1 MAINIDRHGFHNILV
16 DVDALEERHAALE
29 AAIGLARYS
38 RSKIKIVDCLG
49 QIPAKARSF
58 LTPQL
63 EQELVDDRRARLE
76 RLAYWRCHGLPVE
89 TAVLRGVAGVELVRE
104 VVRSGHDL
112 LVRAYDRDLPRDAP
126 SSSPVDVSLLRTCP
140 CPVWFV
146 RSDRGASAPHIV
158 AAVDTSSD
166 DPAEQALN
174 RRIVELAARLRE
186 ARQGDLTVLHAW
198 HAADASENV
207 LQQRMGPHAYADVY
221 LRAERTAYERT
232 AALLLSC
239 GDRLGDARLK
249 IVRGEPEDVIPAVGA
264 ELHADVLVMGSM
276 VRKELAGFFMGN
288 TAERVLCRWPGSVM
302 VVKPLGA
309 ASPLAVG
316 EPRARAQT
324 QRA

>member
-1 MAINIDRHGFHNILV
+1 MAINSDRHGFHNILV
-16 DVDALEERHAALE
+16 DVDALEEHHPALE

-49 QIPAKARSF
+49 PIPAKARSF
-58 LTPQL
+58 LTPRL

-76 RLAYWRCHGLPVE
+76 RLAYWRCHGLSVE
-89 TAVLRGVAGVELVRE
+89 TAVLRGIAGVELARE
-104 VVRSGHDL
+104 VARSEHDL
-112 LVRAYDRDLPRDAP
+112 LVRAYDRDLPGNAP
-126 SSSPVDVSLLRTCP
+126 SLSPVDVCLLRTCP
-140 CPVWFV
+140 CPVWLV
-146 RSDRGASAPHIV
+146 RSHRGTSAPHIV

-186 ARQGDLTVLHAW
+186 ARQGALTVLHAW
-198 HAADASENV
+198 HGSGDHL
-207 LQQRMGPHAYADVY
+207 LQPRMAPHAHADVY

-249 IVRGEPEDVIPAVGA
+249 IVQGEPEEVIPAAGA

-276 VRKELAGFFMGN
+276 ARKELAGFFMGN

-302 VVKPLGA
+302 VVKPLGV
-309 ASPLAVG
+309 ASPFSF
-316 EPRARAQT
+316 EETRAHAHT
-324 QRA
+324 QPA